1 MKVFRSDS
9 YKVITHIMKK
19 NNVNF
24 DFQFRVRNYL
34 EYCTKEE
41 DEREREQKILSK
53 LSKKIKDEYQYQIY
67 GKIIR
72 EIPLF
77 QKNFSEECMVSLSKI
92 MKKIDVA
99 PEEVLLKDGDLDN
112 SSFYFIFK
120 GEVEFSLAYQAL
132 ALSCLRIFSRLFE
145 FSSINPNIRKY

>member
-120 GEVEFSLAYQAL
+120 GEVEFSLAYQAGP
-132 ALSCLRIFSRLFE
+132 ILFKD
-145 FSSINPNIRKY
+145 ILKVI